1 MRNAVILIKSIFNQN
16 SNHYY
21 YQMLW
26 FLSVL
31 IIYNITNISEGISGK
46 KQVHLRIEFK
56 NQSTVC
62 NSSHNVLL
70 TSIDLAIDTVLLF

>member
-21 YQMLW
+21 HQMLW

-31 IIYNITNISEGISGK
+31 IINIYEGISGK

-56 NQSTVC
+56 NQSIVC